1 MKIKRILEK
10 DFGKGI
16 VGIHEDQK
24 DLGKG
29 SWKRRNSRNT

>member
-10 DFGKGI
+10 NLGKGI

-29 SWKRRNSRNT
+29 FWKRNSRNT